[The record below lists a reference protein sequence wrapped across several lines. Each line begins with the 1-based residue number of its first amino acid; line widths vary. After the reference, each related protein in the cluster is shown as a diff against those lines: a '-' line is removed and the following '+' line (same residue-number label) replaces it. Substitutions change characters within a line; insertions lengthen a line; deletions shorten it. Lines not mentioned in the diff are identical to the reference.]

1 MNKVITIGR
10 EFGSG
15 GRELG
20 RLLAKELNCEYY
32 DKQIINEI
40 VSKTSFSEDYVD
52 SVLEKN
58 SRLYPVTLQYTSYVA
73 SNYTI
78 SQMQEIFRAQAEVIK
93 KLATEGDCVI
103 VGRCADYIL
112 SYMDEEEKNF
122 RLFRIF
128 VYADM
133 ESRIKRCQ
141 ERAAEGENLTDKEM
155 KKAIRN
161 VDKNRANYYEDYTL
175 QRWGDKANYDI
186 CINTTNMSIPDMVP
200 YLAKLF

>member
-20 RLLAKELNCEYY
+20 RLLAEELGCKYY
-32 DKQIINEI
+32 DKQILNDI
-40 VSKTSFSEDYVD
+40 VKETSYSHKYVSSVVEGSSKI
-52 SVLEKN
+52 
-58 SRLYPVTLQYTSYVA
+58 YPVTLQYTSYVA

-78 SQMQEIFRAQAEVIK
+78 SQMQEIFRAQTEVIK
-93 KLATEGDCVI
+93 KMAAESSCVI

-112 SYMDEEEKNF
+112 NYMEEEKDFELF
-122 RLFRIF
+122 RLF

-133 ESRIKRCQ
+133 ESRIRRCQ
-141 ERAAEGENLTDKEM
+141 ERAAAGENLTDKEM
-155 KKAIRN
+155 KKAIKN
-161 VDKNRANYYEDYTL
+161 VDRNRANYYEDYTL

-186 CINTTNMSIPDMVP
+186 CINTTNMDIPSMVP

>member
-20 RLLAKELNCEYY
+20 RLLSEELGCKYY
-32 DKQIINEI
+32 DKQILSDI
-40 VSKTSFSEDYVD
+40 VNKTSYSEKYV
-52 SVLEKN
+52 KN
-58 SRLYPVTLQYTSYVA
+58 VVDGNSKLYPVTLQYTSYVS

-78 SQMQEIFRAQAEVIK
+78 SQMQEIFRAQTEVIK
-93 KLATEGDCVI
+93 QMAFESSCVI

-112 SYMDEEEKNF
+112 YNMEEEKNF
-122 RLFRIF
+122 ELFRIF

-133 ESRIKRCQ
+133 ESRIRRCQ

-161 VDKNRANYYEDYTL
+161 VDRNRANYYEDYTL

-186 CINTTNMSIPDMVP
+186 CINTTNMVIPDMIP
-200 YLAKLF
+200 HLAKLF

>member
-20 RLLAKELNCEYY
+20 RLLAEELGVNYY
-32 DKQIINEI
+32 DKQILNDI
-40 VSKTSFSEDYVD
+40 VKQTSYSETYVTNVVEGKSKI
-52 SVLEKN
+52 
-58 SRLYPVTLQYTSYVA
+58 YPVTLQYTSYVA

-78 SQMQEIFRAQAEVIK
+78 SQMQEIFRAQTDVIK
-93 KLATEGDCVI
+93 RMALESSCVI

-112 SYMDEEEKNF
+112 NYMEEEKNF
-122 RLFRIF
+122 ELFRIF
-128 VYADM
+128 VYADI

-141 ERAAEGENLTDKEM
+141 ERAAAGEDLSDKEM
-155 KKAIRN
+155 KKAIKN
-161 VDKNRANYYEDYTL
+161 VDRNRANYYEDYTL

-186 CINTTNMSIPDMVP
+186 CINTTNMSIPDMIP
-200 YLAKLF
+200 HLAKLF

>member
-20 RLLAKELNCEYY
+20 RLLAEELGCKYY
-32 DKQIINEI
+32 DKQILNDI
-40 VSKTSFSEDYVD
+40 VKETSYSHKYVSSVVEGSSKI
-52 SVLEKN
+52 
-58 SRLYPVTLQYTSYVA
+58 YPVTLQYTSYVA

-78 SQMQEIFRAQAEVIK
+78 SQMQEIFRAQTEVIK
-93 KLATEGDCVI
+93 KMAAESSCVI

-112 SYMDEEEKNF
+112 NYMEEEKNF
-122 RLFRIF
+122 ELFRLF

-133 ESRIKRCQ
+133 ESRIRRCQ
-141 ERAAEGENLTDKEM
+141 ERAAAGENLTDKEM
-155 KKAIRN
+155 KKAIKN
-161 VDKNRANYYEDYTL
+161 VDRNRANYYEDYTL

-186 CINTTNMSIPDMVP
+186 CINTTNMDIPSMVP

>member
-20 RLLAKELNCEYY
+20 QLLAEELGCRYY
-32 DKQIINEI
+32 DKQILNDI
-40 VSKTSFSEDYVD
+40 VKETSYSEKYVKSVVEGNSKI
-52 SVLEKN
+52 
-58 SRLYPVTLQYTSYVA
+58 YPVTLQYTSYIT

-78 SQMQEIFRAQAEVIK
+78 SQMQEIFRAQTEVIK
-93 KLATEGDCVI
+93 RMALESSCVI

-112 SYMDEEEKNF
+112 ANMEEEKNF
-122 RLFRIF
+122 ELFRLF
-128 VYADM
+128 VHADM
-133 ESRIKRCQ
+133 GSRIKRCQ
-141 ERAAEGENLTDKEM
+141 ERASSGENLSDKEM
-155 KKAIRN
+155 KRAIKN
-161 VDKNRANYYEDYTL
+161 VDRNRANYYEDYTL
-175 QRWGDKANYDI
+175 QRWGDKSNYDI